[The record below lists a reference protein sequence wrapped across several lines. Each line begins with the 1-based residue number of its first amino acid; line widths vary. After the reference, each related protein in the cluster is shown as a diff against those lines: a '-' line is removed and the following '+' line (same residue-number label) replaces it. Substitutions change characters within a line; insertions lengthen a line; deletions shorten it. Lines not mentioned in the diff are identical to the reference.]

1 MKTYWSAFLSLLFFT
16 MLTGC
21 GNEQF
26 GTGGQS
32 SNDSV
37 PSVSAFSA
45 QSCSNYTLIK
55 PKVDVL
61 YVVDNSASSYYV
73 ASDVKVALQRTVDG
87 LSRDFDYR
95 VIGTPLIETPSSNND
110 YQVMTNS
117 TDLMGL
123 PSDGRRIQTSGQF
136 TFFSNAAGGAY
147 EIGLNRVYNFV
158 NFHKNGLLRSNAY
171 TLIVLVSN
179 GRDVQVEPSQA
190 QYGNGAIGY
199 SASAFNTAL
208 SNMLSVKNS
217 LQAQQLRMISVTA
230 QSACQSG
237 WTPSTQSYVQMSR
250 KLYENSGATD
260 QSSATPDAYDL
271 CTNSV
276 SNIFSSVN
284 NAIKQVVI
292 AHGYRFWPITFA
304 ENNVTVS
311 TDDIKVTKVTSTGSK
326 INLVRDV
333 DWTYQDNV
341 TPMSINTRETPT
353 PGEPITGRHFVRF
366 TNLLNYPDCV
376 LVTSVSKTE
385 VFNYVVLPKKPL
397 LPVTVKVNGAVIPQT
412 ALSTATV
419 ASSTTVNIK
428 FSPTNTPPVM
438 RTGFMIQITDP
449 NYYYKSGDNVETLYT
464 PAGI

>member
-45 QSCSNYTLIK
+45 QSCSTYTLIK

-61 YVVDNSASSYYV
+61 YVVDNSASSYYL
-73 ASDVKVALQRTVDG
+73 SNDVKTALRNTVDS

-95 VIGTPLIETPSSNND
+95 VIGTPLIQTANGNED

-117 TDLMGL
+117 TDLAGI
-123 PSDGRRIQTSGQF
+123 PGSPKRIQTSSEF
-136 TFFSNAAGGAY
+136 TFFANPGGGGY
-147 EIGLNRVYNFV
+147 ERGLNRVYGFV
-158 NFHKNGLLRSNAY
+158 NYHKGNLLRNNAY
-171 TLIVLVSN
+171 TLVVLLSN
-179 GRDVQVEPSQA
+179 GRDADIEA
-190 QYGNGAIGY
+190 QSPYGNGESIY
-199 SASAFNTAL
+199 NSSNFTIAL
-208 SNMLSVKNS
+208 NNLKSVKNA
-217 LQAQQLRMISVTA
+217 LMAQQFRFVSVTA
-230 QSACQSG
+230 HTSCNSG
-237 WTPSTQSYVQMSR
+237 WFSSLKSYVQMS
-250 KLYENSGATD
+250 KEMYNISGASD
-260 QSSATPDAYDL
+260 QDGDSTPDAYDL
-271 CTNSV
+271 CGGGV
-276 SNIFSSVN
+276 SSIFASVN

-311 TDDIKVTKVTSTGSK
+311 TDDIKVTKVSTTGAK
-326 INLVRDV
+326 TNLVRDV
-333 DWTYQDNV
+333 DWTYQDYGS
-341 TPMSINTRETPT
+341 PMPINTRETPT

-376 LVTSVSKTE
+376 LVSSISRTE
-385 VFNYVVLPKKPL
+385 TYNYVVLPKKPL
-397 LPVTVKVNGAVIPQT
+397 LPVTVKVNGVEIPQS
-412 ALSTATV
+412 ALNTGSVGTSQTL
-419 ASSTTVNIK
+419 NIK
-428 FSPTNTPPVM
+428 FSPANTPPVM

-449 NYYYKSGDNVETLYT
+449 NYYYKSGDNVESFYT